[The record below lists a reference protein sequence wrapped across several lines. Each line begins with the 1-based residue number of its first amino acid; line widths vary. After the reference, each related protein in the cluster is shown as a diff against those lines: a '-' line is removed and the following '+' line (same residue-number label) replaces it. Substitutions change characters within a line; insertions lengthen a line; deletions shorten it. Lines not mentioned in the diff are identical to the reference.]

1 MARYL
6 FDNVMDSTFK
16 SSKRIE
22 DFGNDMDARLS
33 WHRSHRI
40 VAQGD
45 TTRAG

>member
-1 MARYL
+1 
-6 FDNVMDSTFK
+6 MDSTSK

-22 DFGNDMDARLS
+22 DFGNDMDAWLS